1 MEEKTARI
9 SVFCCASS
17 ELRLD
22 RLERWLAGPNTK
34 VRRISSIY
42 ELLYRCSI
50 NAPEL
55 VVLSEEKGDL
65 PIDKVVHEILK
76 IAPFSK
82 IALLVP
88 SVKLQQFH
96 FLSETSNRVSVIVE
110 DPQGQFVGR
119 ILGLIRLEQEK
130 KPSVEPLNRKL
141 LGALLNTLP
150 EALIIVDENLNIV
163 YVNQKTTNLI
173 DIPPENYIGTSFISQ
188 LNDASQAQT
197 KLMFQKYFEIGQT
210 GHEYLELMLK
220 HNNGE
225 VVPCTAN
232 LTISSI
238 KNKKFIQLTLKDE
251 TSSLS
256 TRADRD
262 FQEQF
267 EKFIMQFST
276 NILGTKVNE
285 LPRVVVSGLKTLSAL
300 LGFNRLQ
307 IISLAP
313 IYANY
318 QKILCWPQLR
328 NNDTEHELDWLN
340 KSVFQKGRVS
350 ITDTHSLPLDAMEE
364 FDWLRGLKM
373 HAVAGIPV
381 NENEKETG
389 ILLAFKKKA
398 YQWEEDDFA
407 RLEKISNLINSLLS
421 RLKEHKGL
429 RKTEKELVNVN
440 KRLSHL
446 ARRDSLTGLANRRL
460 FDQTLSQEIRRAAR
474 QRSVLS
480 LILTDIDYFKN
491 YNDELG
497 HVAGDKCLKG
507 IGATIDAVFQRAGD
521 LTARYGGEE
530 FVIILPGTNKEDAL
544 AEANRLRDAIEELN
558 IPHPSSNVSKKITMS
573 MGISTIE
580 NSLID
585 MSEFIQQAD
594 KALYIAKAEG
604 RNKIVEYDEI
614 EAKNNEKQR
623 PG

>member
-1 MEEKTARI
+1 MEETTARI
-9 SVFCCASS
+9 AVFCCANSAT
-17 ELRLD
+17 RLD
-22 RLERWLAGPNTK
+22 RLERWLAGPNTN

-42 ELLYRCSI
+42 ELLYRSSI

-55 VVLSEEKGDL
+55 IVLSEEEGDL

-76 IAPFSK
+76 IAPFTR

-96 FLSETSNRVSVIVE
+96 FLSETSTRVSVIVE

-119 ILGLIRLEQEK
+119 ILGMIRVEQDKIPEIAPISK
-130 KPSVEPLNRKL
+130 KLVGE
-141 LGALLNTLP
+141 LLNSLP
-150 EALIIVDENLNIV
+150 EAVLILDESLNIV
-163 YVNQKTTNLI
+163 YANNKTIGLV
-173 DIPPENYIGTSFISQ
+173 DIPLENFVGTSFISQ
-188 LNDASQAQT
+188 LSDSSQLQARAI
-197 KLMFQKYFEIGQT
+197 FQNYLELGQS
-210 GHEYLELMLK
+210 GHEFIDLMLK

-225 VVPCTAN
+225 VVPCKAN
-232 LTISSI
+232 YTITRI
-238 KNKKFIQLTLKDE
+238 KKKRFFQLTLKDE
-251 TSSLS
+251 TDSLS
-256 TRADRD
+256 SRADRD
-262 FQEQF
+262 FQDKF
-267 EKFIMQFST
+267 EKYVMQLST
-276 NILGTKVNE
+276 DILGTKVNE
-285 LPRVVVSGLKTLSAL
+285 LPRVVLHGLKDLSIL

-313 IYANY
+313 IYSNY
-318 QKILCWPQLR
+318 QKFLCWPQLR

-340 KSVFQKGRVS
+340 KSVFQKGIVS

-373 HAVAGIPV
+373 HAVAAIPV
-381 NENEKETG
+381 NHNEKETG

-398 YQWEEDDFA
+398 HQWTEEDFG
-407 RLEKISNLINSLLS
+407 RLESISKLVKSLLS
-421 RLKEHKGL
+421 RLKELKGL

-474 QRSVLS
+474 QHSLLS
-480 LILTDIDYFKN
+480 LILADIDFFKS
-491 YNDELG
+491 YNDALG

-530 FVIILPGTNKEDAL
+530 FVIILPGINKQQAL
-544 AEANRLRDAIEELN
+544 VEAERLKDAIDELN
-558 IPHPSSNVSKKITMS
+558 VTHPASEISAKITMS

-580 NSLID
+580 NTLID
-585 MSEFIQQAD
+585 MSEFIQQSD
-594 KALYIAKAEG
+594 QALYHAKKNG
-604 RNKIVEYDEI
+604 RDKIVHYSEME
-614 EAKNNEKQR
+614 KVNNEKQQ

>member
-9 SVFCCASS
+9 SVFCCANSAI
-17 ELRLD
+17 RLD
-22 RLERWLAGPNTK
+22 RLERWLAGPNTN

-42 ELLYRCSI
+42 ELLYRSSI
-50 NAPEL
+50 NAPEI

-76 IAPFSK
+76 ITPFSK

-88 SVKLQQFH
+88 SVKLQQYH
-96 FLSETSNRVSVIVE
+96 FLSETSTRVSVIVE

-119 ILGLIRLEQEK
+119 ILGLIRVEQDK
-130 KPSVEPLNRKL
+130 KPLVEPLNKRL
-141 LGALLNTLP
+141 LGTLLDTLP
-150 EALIIVDENLNIV
+150 EAVIILDEHLDIV
-163 YVNQKTTNLI
+163 YVNQNTTDMI

-188 LNDASQAQT
+188 LGDSFQAQT
-197 KLMFQKYFEIGQT
+197 KMIFNKHLESGHSGQ
-210 GHEYLELMLK
+210 EFMELMLK

-225 VVPCTAN
+225 VLPCKAN
-232 LTISSI
+232 YTISSI
-238 KNKKFIQLTLKDE
+238 KKKKFIQLTLTDE
-251 TSSLS
+251 TDSLS
-256 TRADRD
+256 TRADKD
-262 FQEQF
+262 FQQEF
-267 EKFIMQFST
+267 EKFVLQFST
-276 NILGTKVNE
+276 EILGTKVNE
-285 LPRVVVSGLKTLSAL
+285 LPRVVLSGLKKLSSL
-300 LGFNRLQ
+300 LGFSRLQ
-307 IISLAP
+307 VISLAP
-313 IYANY
+313 MYSNY

-340 KSVFQKGRVS
+340 KSVFQKGLVS

-364 FDWLRGLKM
+364 FDWLRSLKM
-373 HAVAGIPV
+373 HAVAGIPI
-381 NENEKETG
+381 NGSDKETG

-398 YQWEEDDFA
+398 YQWGEEDFS
-407 RLEKISNLINSLLS
+407 RMERISNLIKSLLS

-429 RKTEKELVNVN
+429 RKTEKELVSVN

-480 LILTDIDYFKN
+480 LIMTDIDYFKN
-491 YNDELG
+491 YNDGLG

-530 FVIILPGTNKEDAL
+530 FVIILPGANKEDAL
-544 AEANRLRDAIEELN
+544 SEAQRLKDAIEELN
-558 IPHPSSNVSKKITMS
+558 VPHPDSDIAKRVTMS

-594 KALYIAKAEG
+594 KALYKAKAQG
-604 RNKIVEYDEI
+604 RNSIVQYSGLD
-614 EAKNNEKQR
+614 AADNEKQQ